1 MRVRPTLVPFLL
13 LGCLGVLATPL
24 ARGQPA
30 SPVDPGALTPEQILQ
45 NTQDALAKVK
55 DYTGVLLKQELFG
68 KKLVK
73 ETLLFKF
80 AKPLKVYVKF
90 LDSHKG
96 REVIYVSGWNNDK
109 LRVHKGSFPDITL
122 SLNPQSSMAME
133 NNHHTIREFGLENST
148 RMASANLKKALQN
161 KDGTF
166 QIKQIVLDG
175 RPVYQVS
182 VTFPRK
188 GETVV
193 AGKKETLW
201 DIARRT
207 GQDMYMI
214 LHSSEGKYDDP
225 GDVDAGDKVFVP
237 TYYGSRSEL
246 TVDRAGFYPVR
257 IEIYDWTNRLYESYE
272 YKDLKFNVN
281 LAAPDFDPDNK
292 GYNF

>member
-1 MRVRPTLVPFLL
+1 MRVRTTQLPFML
-13 LGCLGVLATPL
+13 LGCLGVLAFPL

-30 SPVDPGALTPEQILQ
+30 SPAAAFALTPEQILQ

-55 DYTGVLLKQELFG
+55 DYTGVLVKQELIG

-73 ETLLFKF
+73 ETMLFKF
-80 AKPLKVYVKF
+80 AKPHKVYVKF
-90 LDSHKG
+90 LDVHKG
-96 REVIYVSGWNNDK
+96 REVIYVTGWNNDK

-133 NNHHTIREFGLENST
+133 NNHHTIREFGLENCV
-148 RMASANLKKALQN
+148 RVAAVNLKKALKN

-166 QIKQIVLDG
+166 QIRQLVLDG
-175 RPVYQVS
+175 RPVYQIS
-182 VTFPRK
+182 VTLPRK
-188 GETVV
+188 GEFVV
-193 AGKKETLW
+193 ASKKESLW

-214 LHSSEGKYDDP
+214 LHSSAGKYDDP
-225 GDVDAGDKVFVP
+225 GDVEAGDKVFVP
-237 TYYGSRSEL
+237 TYYGGRSEL
-246 TVDRAGFYPVR
+246 YVDRIDFYPVR
-257 IEIYDWTNRLYESYE
+257 LETYDWNNRLYESYE